1 MSEEIEELQ
10 AILRDD
16 PYNFQARRTLSI
28 VLLDNGFNEE
38 AKQNLLY
45 LVRTFPDN
53 AELLYNLGIAYE
65 KLGEYE
71 KAERAYLRAIVISP
85 ETDFYYNLGLTYIEM
100 KEWGK
105 AIVALKHV
113 VDVDTDDSNTFFNL
127 LLSKKSFMN
136 LS

>member
-1 MSEEIEELQ
+1 MSDEIEELQ
-10 AILRDD
+10 AVLRDD

-28 VLLDNGFNEE
+28 VLLDNGFNME

-65 KLGEYE
+65 KLGEFE

-85 ETDFYYNLGLTYIEM
+85 ENDFYYNLGFRPLVSGSREHSPSRLKL
-100 KEWGK
+100 KEK
-105 AIVALKHV
+105 RR
-113 VDVDTDDSNTFFNL
+113 
-127 LLSKKSFMN
+127 
-136 LS
+136 